1 VANITLKNEFRGL
14 KGLEDF
20 DRRLAGIERRFKRL
34 ERGNPHRM
42 EFSVTDIGIFEN
54 DLADAVVEAHH
65 RRLGLKVH
73 DRAEGSER
81 AAARK
86 AYERKMRK
94 RLTTRQSAR
103 REYAIF
109 NALFSPEFIIQ

>member
-1 VANITLKNEFRGL
+1 MANITFKNTFRGL
-14 KGLEDF
+14 KGLEEF
-20 DRRLAGIERRFKRL
+20 DRRWAAIERRFRRL

-65 RRLGLKVH
+65 RRLGLRVH

-81 AAARK
+81 AAARN
-86 AYERKMRK
+86 AYERKMR
-94 RLTTRQSAR
+94 RRPTTRRSAQ